1 MTRRTAV
8 IVGGLAAAVLTF
20 GSLFGGVLAES
31 GTTGATAAAA
41 PRLDVETA
49 LSAFGRGSGA
59 AGTVATL
66 EADVRAAPRDPVRLA
81 TLGLAYQ
88 VRWRETG
95 NPTFLPLSER
105 ALRGALAERPRDATA
120 TLGLG
125 HLALIRHDF
134 RRALELGRT
143 ARQLAPHASRP
154 YGVVGDAL
162 VELGRYREAFAA
174 FERMVAL
181 KPTLSSYARIAYA
194 RELTGDRAGAISAM
208 RLALDSAGGAPEP
221 TAWAHVELAKLELGH
236 GRVDAAARHVR
247 AALAVFPGYVFAY
260 EQQARVEAAR
270 GRLEAAV
277 RSARRA
283 ASSVPLPQLVALLAD
298 ILERRGD
305 MRAARRERAT
315 VEAIDRLLTA
325 NGLRIDLESAV
336 YRADQRLEPAATVR
350 LARSARA
357 ARPSIYGDDALG
369 WALARAGRCVE
380 AEPWLDRALRLGTKD
395 PLLFFHRGYA
405 AGCAGDVAVMRSWYR
420 RALALSPAFSIR
432 WAPVARG
439 ALA

>member
-1 MTRRTAV
+1 MTRRTAML
-8 IVGGLAAAVLTF
+8 VGGVAAAVLTL
-20 GSLFGGVLAES
+20 GSLFGGVVAES
-31 GTTGATAAAA
+31 GTTGVTAVAA

-49 LSAFGRGSGA
+49 LSGFARGGGA
-59 AGTVATL
+59 AGTIATL
-66 EADVRAAPRDPVRLA
+66 EADLRAAPRDPVRLA

-95 NPTFLPLSER
+95 DPTFLPLSER

-134 RRALELGRT
+134 RRALGLGRT
-143 ARQLAPHASRP
+143 AQRLAPYASRP
-154 YGVVGDAL
+154 YGVIGDAL
-162 VELGRYREAFAA
+162 LELGRYPEAFAA

-181 KPTLSSYARIAYA
+181 KPTLASYARIAYA

-208 RLALDSAGGAPEP
+208 RLALDAAGGAPEP

-236 GRVDAAARHVR
+236 GRVNAAAMHIR
-247 AALAVFPGYVFAY
+247 AALAVFPGYVFAL
-260 EQQARVEAAR
+260 EQQARVDAAR

-283 ASSVPLPQLVALLAD
+283 ATSVPLPQLIALLAD
-298 ILERRGD
+298 LLERRGD

-315 VEAIDRLLTA
+315 VDAIDRLLTG
-325 NGLRIDLESAV
+325 NGLRTDLESAV
-336 YRADQRLEPAATVR
+336 YRADQRIEPAETVR
-350 LARSARA
+350 VARAARA

-369 WALARAGRCVE
+369 WALARAGRCTE
-380 AEPWLDRALRLGTKD
+380 AEQWLDRALRLGTKD
-395 PLLFFHRGYA
+395 ALVFFHRGYA
-405 AGCAGDVAVMRSWYR
+405 AGCGGDTAVMRTWYR

-432 WAPVARG
+432 WAPVARK